1 MVLAYKDG
9 YYQLKARRFVSIR
22 SGGGSFNVID
32 HFGSHS
38 CIGGWVAELE
48 SSDGAYVCADQGDG
62 NFVVYRRDNMTPVWD
77 RWSYEAS
84 HGKPHVS
91 NPTPKPEPPPNPS
104 PPTISPIPILGLT
117 DRPTKI
123 LNGCN
128 PAGMAY
134 WRNINYHAG
143 RDSFLAA
150 LSIYDQLHVLTIR
163 KSDLAVIDIKSLGIN
178 HTGED
183 IYFSAT
189 RHDILYVPLDGILI
203 AVNVFTGDRKVIW
216 ESPGHKLWQI
226 HSSYDEQVHSATL
239 QSNNYEFIGWAV
251 LRNDIQKEFPLNG
264 DPDECQIDKSGKWL
278 VTKYDNDNDIINLM
292 TGEVQTL
299 HNQTGAAGH
308 SDCGFECLLGED
320 DYYPEPGALVLWD
333 FKDLQH
339 SRTLIDAGTVWNMG
353 YVSFTNAK
361 PGNQRSQKC
370 LVSRPE
376 GIYLVNLDGGERF
389 ITANNSQSDQ
399 YEYRVKANLCPLG
412 EYALWTAYVDNS
424 LNAYVIRA
432 N

>member
-1 MVLAYKDG
+1 MAE
-9 YYQLKARRFVSIR
+9 IR
-22 SGGGSFNVID
+22 
-32 HFGSHS
+32 
-38 CIGGWVAELE
+38 
-48 SSDGAYVCADQGDG
+48 SSDGAYLCADQGDG
-62 NFVVYRRDNMTPVWD
+62 NFVVYRMDGDSGTPVWD

-84 HGKPHVS
+84 HGKPHS
-91 NPTPKPEPPPNPS
+91 NPTPPRNEPPSNPS
-104 PPTISPIPILGLT
+104 PSPPATSTPIPSGGLT
-117 DRPTKI
+117 VNPVKI

-128 PAGMAY
+128 AAGMAY

-143 RDSFLAA
+143 RDNFLAA
-150 LSIYDQLHVLTIR
+150 LSIRDRLNILTVR
-163 KSDLAVIDIKSLGIN
+163 KNDLAVTDIKSLDIN

-183 IYFSAT
+183 VYFSAT

-226 HSSYDEQVHSATL
+226 HSSYDETVHSATL
-239 QSNNYEFIGWAV
+239 QNSNYEFIGWAI
-251 LRNDIQKEFPLNG
+251 LRNGIQQEYPLKG
-264 DPDECQIDKSGKWL
+264 TPDECQIDKSGKWL
-278 VTKYDNDNDIINLM
+278 VTKYDNDNDVINLM

-320 DYYPEPGALVLWD
+320 DFFPEPGALVFWD
-333 FKDLQH
+333 FHNLQH
-339 SRTLIDAGTVWNMG
+339 SRNLIDAGVVWNMG

-424 LNAYVIRA
+424 LSAYVIRVS
-432 N
+432 